1 MLTKIPCKGPLI
13 HMQSVTHT
21 HTHSHTLNTGY
32 CNWNKVQRDYD
43 LTPSWLV
50 SLPLLHS
57 LSFFPL
63 FSQTFSTSF
72 AFSLAFRGLEQTDVF
87 THTHTWSPGR
97 VFLLSLAR
105 LPPHFI
111 SKDSIGESLTH
122 THFLFLLFYVNGF
135 QTCVPSVT
143 PVKHTRRHRRNQ
155 GLCDCAFLRS
165 AYLLCATTHKHTH
178 TEVHTLPSVSS
189 KVLKQQYVYICFRHS
204 VAQ

>member
-1 MLTKIPCKGPLI
+1 MQQKTSKTEERVLRAHMKEIPRRCSNEEKSFQAGEKEEWSIIQWAHMLTKIPCKGPLI

-43 LTPSWLV
+43 LTPSWPV

-87 THTHTWSPGR
+87 THTHLVSR
-97 VFLLSLAR
+97 SCF
-105 LPPHFI
+105 
-111 SKDSIGESLTH
+111 
-122 THFLFLLFYVNGF
+122 FY
-135 QTCVPSVT
+135 
-143 PVKHTRRHRRNQ
+143 
-155 GLCDCAFLRS
+155 
-165 AYLLCATTHKHTH
+165 YL
-178 TEVHTLPSVSS
+178 
-189 KVLKQQYVYICFRHS
+189 
-204 VAQ
+204 

>member
-1 MLTKIPCKGPLI
+1 MISPPPGL
-13 HMQSVTHT
+13 SVSPSFTHF
-21 HTHSHTLNTGY
+21 HFSLY
-32 CNWNKVQRDYD
+32 SPR
-43 LTPSWLV
+43 L
-50 SLPLLHS
+50 SLPLSLFRS
-57 LSFFPL
+57 LSED
-63 FSQTFSTSF
+63 SSKQTY
-72 AFSLAFRGLEQTDVF
+72 L
-87 THTHTWSPGR
+87 HTHTWSPGR

-135 QTCVPSVT
+135 QTCVPAVT

-155 GLCDCAFLRS
+155 GLCDCAFLHS

>member
-1 MLTKIPCKGPLI
+1 MISPPPGL
-13 HMQSVTHT
+13 SVSPSFTHF
-21 HTHSHTLNTGY
+21 HFSLY
-32 CNWNKVQRDYD
+32 SPR
-43 LTPSWLV
+43 L
-50 SLPLLHS
+50 SLPLSLFRS
-57 LSFFPL
+57 LSED
-63 FSQTFSTSF
+63 SSKQTY
-72 AFSLAFRGLEQTDVF
+72 L
-87 THTHTWSPGR
+87 HTWSPGR

-135 QTCVPSVT
+135 QTCVPSIT

-189 KVLKQQYVYICFRHS
+189 KVLKQQ
-204 VAQ
+204 